1 MPIAPRNPPSILDK
15 IMAQRRLDVAAA
27 KLKVPAD
34 ELRKRIAARA
44 PALDFAATVRA
55 ASSPLCL
62 LAEMKRASPSKGD
75 IATGI
80 DAPQQA
86 LAYALAGACTISVL
100 TEPTWFK
107 GSLDDLANVRAG
119 LEGAGKSPGVCVLRK
134 DFLMDEYMLLE
145 ARAHGADT
153 ALLIVAV
160 LEPEELSALIAA
172 SRALGMEPLVEVNTE
187 AEMEIAMA
195 AGAKVVGVN
204 NRNLHTFEVDMGTTG
219 RIAKMLPPGGGGV
232 QLLALSG
239 VATRSDAVDLQ
250 EVGAA
255 GILVGESLMRAPNP
269 AGLIRELLGKPDPNP
284 LCKVCG
290 LRDAEAAVC
299 AVEAGADLVGLIFA
313 PSKRQVSVDEAK
325 KIVEAVR
332 AARPRPAGWAMPK
345 MPPQTVAGASDGEE
359 GAARW
364 LQVSTS
370 LLAEGAKAG
379 GPLVCGIFVNAT
391 AEEMNATAEAVGLD
405 IIQLHGA
412 EGWDVAT
419 QLCRPAVRVVHMEAG
434 VSAADVRAQLRG
446 GLVSAVLL
454 DSKGGGTGKT
464 FDWDV
469 GGEVQ
474 SKVPFIL
481 AGGLTPAN
489 VADAVRKVKPW
500 AVDVSSGVESDGVK
514 DHEKIRGFVGGAKAA
529 LAA

>member
-1 MPIAPRNPPSILDK
+1 
-15 IMAQRRLDVAAA
+15 MAQRRKDVEEARARISPEE
-27 KLKVPAD
+27 LK
-34 ELRKRIAARA
+34 KRIADRA

-55 ASSPLCL
+55 AAKPLCL

-75 IATGI
+75 IAIGI

-107 GSLDDLANVRAG
+107 GTLDDLANVRAG
-119 LEGAGKSPGVCVLRK
+119 LEGAGMSPGVCVLRK
-134 DFLMDEYMLLE
+134 DFLMDEYQLLE

-160 LEPEELSALIAA
+160 LEPAELSALMAA

-219 RIAKMLPPGGGGV
+219 RIAKMLPAGSDI

-239 VATRSDAVDLQ
+239 VATRGDAVDLQ
-250 EVGAA
+250 TVGAH
-255 GILVGESLMRAPNP
+255 GLLVGESLMRAPNP
-269 AGLIRELLGKPDPNP
+269 AGLIRELLGRPDPTP

-299 AVEAGADLVGLIFA
+299 AVDAGADLVGLIFA
-313 PSKRQVSVDEAK
+313 PSKRQVSVAEAK
-325 KIVEAVR
+325 TIVEAVR

-370 LLAEGAKAG
+370 LLAKGAKAG

-391 AEEMNATAEAVGLD
+391 VDEMNATADAVGLD

-412 EGWDVAT
+412 EGWDIAT
-419 QLCRPAVRVVHMEAG
+419 QLNRPAVRVVHMEAG

-474 SKVPFIL
+474 AKVPFIL

-489 VADAVRKVKPW
+489 VADAVRAGLW
-500 AVDVSSGVESDGVK
+500 AVDVSSGVETDGTK
-514 DHEKIRGFVGGAKAA
+514 DHEKIKGFVGGAKAA